1 MTWNLICPDERI
13 SEHEVVYLKPLKLP
27 EDNIYKTMDGVVTQE
42 QIVKA
47 SDIDIEKLD
56 KEEK

>member
-27 EDNIYKTMDGVVTQE
+27 EDDVTTQE
-42 QIVKA
+42 QIAKA
-47 SDIDIEKLD
+47 SDVDIEKLD